1 MFEDVAQME
10 KEIET
15 FRKNIVASSELVEGI
30 AGLTEATRLH
40 KESYVA
46 ATAELLRKIDD
57 SIIAIKADHEAA
69 LLTLSGNNDAA
80 ITSFQKNMAEE
91 QATRMAELQHIKSAL
106 ESLQASYAERLQQ
119 TECAIREYQG
129 KLSDCVGQIKADHE
143 ATLKALS
150 ERVDAAISDVQKKS
164 ADDLAARIK
173 EINGIRAAIE
183 ENQAQTTKKTDE
195 QIQRL
200 IRECERLI
208 AEMKSELASQQA
220 AYSERTHQTEQ
231 AIREYQNDAEKKYKE
246 FVNRLETTNVD
257 QIYKEI
263 QDLKKSIQMK
273 FMILMGGIGVA
284 MVVSVIGLILK

>member
-57 SIIAIKADHEAA
+57 SIIA
-69 LLTLSGNNDAA
+69 
-80 ITSFQKNMAEE
+80 
-91 QATRMAELQHIKSAL
+91 
-106 ESLQASYAERLQQ
+106 
-119 TECAIREYQG
+119 
-129 KLSDCVGQIKADHE
+129 IKADHE